1 MSKNFINNL
10 FLNNTNYYLIV
21 ALTIEFIEFLDIVL
35 KTIMKIQIYFLN
47 FLLCFT
53 NLIIAQNNDKDEDE
67 RKSIDSLTIGL
78 TKKKGV
84 ITSYQKEDKI
94 FFEID
99 NDLLSKDLLMVTR
112 FVKFPANFQAYQN
125 AGSKASEQLIHFT
138 KKNKQLL
145 IIQKSYINIADKK
158 DPIAKSVAQ
167 NNFPPILAAFPIKN
181 NEKDRFLID
190 VSKYFNNDSPG
201 FNILSTAQ
209 KKQFGIGSIDAKR
222 SFIDEVKS
230 FKENIEIRHTLTY
243 RSSKAPKDNST
254 KTVSFQINHS
264 IILLPAELMPIRYL
278 DPRVGW
284 FNLKK
289 YNYSSEELKSDE
301 IRVIQRWRLEP
312 KDLDAY
318 TQGELVE
325 PIKPIV
331 YYIDPA
337 TPIKWRPY
345 FKKGIQDW
353 AKVFEKAGFKNAII
367 AKDAPSE
374 EEDPNF
380 SLEDVRYSS
389 IRYVATTTRN
399 ATGPRVSDPRT
410 GEIIESDIIWYH
422 NHLRSYRNRYLLETG
437 AANPKAR
444 TLDTPEGEIGEM
456 IRRVISHEVGHALG
470 LPHNMKASSA
480 YPVDSLRSGSF
491 TQKNG
496 IATTIM
502 DYARYNYVAQPG
514 DENIRFV
521 RQLGPYDDYSIEW
534 GYRFFP
540 METSETE
547 KVSLRKMVDKKSM
560 NPLYMYG
567 SGGNDPNTQ
576 TENIGDDPIKASY
589 YGIKNLK
596 IVVSNL
602 DDWTTKKGQSY
613 EDLNELYNETIGVY
627 RRYIYHVIKMIGG
640 INETVMVK
648 GQDNVPYQSLNAKEQ
663 KRALGFL
670 GQNLWQTQSW
680 LMNPNLISKIK
691 SKGILKVLQN
701 LQFSALNQI
710 LSIRRLNRMISA
722 ENTIIGDGLS
732 PETLIEKLFH
742 TFFKENMPLDDS
754 VIALQIRFAERV
766 KKLVNENELNPKLKS
781 TLLAFQ
787 KLIYKTAKKKTKIGK
802 VSEKNHYLYL
812 TKISDIP

>member
-1 MSKNFINNL
+1 
-10 FLNNTNYYLIV
+10 
-21 ALTIEFIEFLDIVL
+21 
-35 KTIMKIQIYFLN
+35 MKIQIYFLIL
-47 FLLCFT
+47 LLCFT
-53 NLIIAQNNDKDEDE
+53 NLIIAQKNNKDEDE

-125 AGSKASEQLIHFT
+125 AGSKTSEQLIHFT

-201 FNILSTAQ
+201 FNILSAAQ
-209 KKQFGIGSIDAKR
+209 KKQFGIGSIDPKR
-222 SFIDEVKS
+222 SFIDKVKS

-264 IILLPAELMPIRYL
+264 IILLPTELMPIRYL

-345 FKKGIQDW
+345 FKKGIEDW

-540 METSETE
+540 NETLETE

-640 INETVMVK
+640 INETIMVK

-663 KRALGFL
+663 KRALSFL

-691 SKGILKVLQN
+691 SKGILKILQN

-732 PETLIEKLFH
+732 PEALIEQLFH

-812 TKISDIP
+812 TKISEIP

>member
-1 MSKNFINNL
+1 
-10 FLNNTNYYLIV
+10 
-21 ALTIEFIEFLDIVL
+21 
-35 KTIMKIQIYFLN
+35 MKIQIYFLN
-47 FLLCFT
+47 FILCFT

-78 TKKKGV
+78 TKKKGI

-201 FNILSTAQ
+201 FNILSAAQ

-301 IRVIQRWRLEP
+301 IRVIQRWRIEP

-325 PIKPIV
+325 PVKPIV

-345 FKKGIQDW
+345 FKKGIEDW

-547 KVSLRKMVDKKSM
+547 KVSLNKMVDKKSM
-560 NPLYMYG
+560 NPLYMFG

-589 YGIKNLK
+589 YGINNLK

-663 KRALGFL
+663 KRALGYL

-754 VIALQIRFAERV
+754 VMALQIRFAERV
-766 KKLVNENELNPKLKS
+766 KKLGNENELNPKLKS
-781 TLLAFQ
+781 TMLAFQ

-812 TKISDIP
+812 TKISEIP

>member
-1 MSKNFINNL
+1 
-10 FLNNTNYYLIV
+10 
-21 ALTIEFIEFLDIVL
+21 
-35 KTIMKIQIYFLN
+35 MKIQIYFLN
-47 FLLCFT
+47 LLLCFT
-53 NLIIAQNNDKDEDE
+53 NLIIAQNNDGDEDE

-125 AGSKASEQLIHFT
+125 AGSKTSEQLIHFT

-201 FNILSTAQ
+201 FNILSAAQ
-209 KKQFGIGSIDAKR
+209 KKQFGIGSIDSNR

-264 IILLPAELMPIRYL
+264 IILLPTELMPIRYL

-345 FKKGIQDW
+345 FKKGIEDW

-560 NPLYMYG
+560 NPIYMYG

-732 PETLIEKLFH
+732 PEALIEKLFH

-754 VIALQIRFAERV
+754 VMALQIRFAERV

-812 TKISDIP
+812 TKISEIP

>member
-1 MSKNFINNL
+1 M
-10 FLNNTNYYLIV
+10 NNTNYYLIV

-201 FNILSTAQ
+201 FNILSAAQ

-640 INETVMVK
+640 INETIMVK
-648 GQDNVPYQSLNAKEQ
+648 GQDNVPYRSLNAKEQ

-732 PETLIEKLFH
+732 PEDLIEQLFH

-812 TKISDIP
+812 TKISEIP

>member
-53 NLIIAQNNDKDEDE
+53 NLIIAQNNDKDQDE

-201 FNILSTAQ
+201 FNILSAAQ

-627 RRYIYHVIKMIGG
+627 RRYIYHVLKMIGG
-640 INETVMVK
+640 INETIMVK
-648 GQDNVPYQSLNAKEQ
+648 GQDNVPYRSLNAKEQ

-732 PETLIEKLFH
+732 PEALIEKLFH

-812 TKISDIP
+812 TKISEIP

>member
-1 MSKNFINNL
+1 
-10 FLNNTNYYLIV
+10 
-21 ALTIEFIEFLDIVL
+21 
-35 KTIMKIQIYFLN
+35 MKIQIYFLN
-47 FLLCFT
+47 LLLCFT

-125 AGSKASEQLIHFT
+125 AGSKTSEQLIHFS

-201 FNILSTAQ
+201 FNILSAAQ
-209 KKQFGIGSIDAKR
+209 KKQFGIGSIDSKR

-264 IILLPAELMPIRYL
+264 IILLPTELMPIRYL

-318 TQGELVE
+318 TQGQLVE

-345 FKKGIQDW
+345 FKKGIEDW

-613 EDLNELYNETIGVY
+613 QDLNELYNETIGVY

-640 INETVMVK
+640 INETIMVK
-648 GQDNVPYQSLNAKEQ
+648 GQDNIPYRSLNAKEQ
-663 KRALGFL
+663 KRALDFL
-670 GQNLWQTQSW
+670 DQNLWQTQSW
-680 LMNPNLISKIK
+680 LMNLNLISKIK

-732 PETLIEKLFH
+732 PEALIEKLFR

-812 TKISDIP
+812 TKISEIP

>member
-1 MSKNFINNL
+1 
-10 FLNNTNYYLIV
+10 
-21 ALTIEFIEFLDIVL
+21 
-35 KTIMKIQIYFLN
+35 MKIQIYFLN
-47 FLLCFT
+47 LLLCFT
-53 NLIIAQNNDKDEDE
+53 NLIIAQNNDGDEDE

-78 TKKKGV
+78 TKKKGI

-125 AGSKASEQLIHFT
+125 AGSKTSEQLIHFS

-201 FNILSTAQ
+201 FNILSAAQ
-209 KKQFGIGSIDAKR
+209 KKQFGIGSIDSKR

-264 IILLPAELMPIRYL
+264 IILLPTELMPIRYL

-318 TQGELVE
+318 TQGQLVE

-345 FKKGIQDW
+345 FKKGIEDW

-560 NPLYMYG
+560 NPIYMYG

-640 INETVMVK
+640 INETIMVK

-663 KRALGFL
+663 KRALDFL

-732 PETLIEKLFH
+732 PEALIEKLFH

-754 VIALQIRFAERV
+754 VMALQIRFAERV

-812 TKISDIP
+812 TKISEIP